1 VTVRLQFGYGVFA
14 LPTGKPFINQ
24 VLAGLLNRSERG
36 ALGQPGVFSIFKIME
51 SPTTVETPGA
61 ALPEPAMERLW
72 SRWRFRIFTASWVL
86 YAAYYFCRKNFSVIM
101 PMMARTEHYD
111 NFDLAHLVF
120 VFSLAYAGGQFLA
133 GWLSDRFGGRF
144 TGAAGGFVSA
154 ICTAGMAFAGSHE
167 ALLLLQ
173 IGNGLGQGCGWSAIM
188 KVLGAW
194 YARKERGTVMAW
206 WGTCYVLGGFL
217 ATVFATFA
225 ATQMFVTPSMGW
237 RNGFLF
243 PSMILAAGAAWFAYR
258 TRNSPQEE
266 ALPAIVEQVDAS
278 LQNGGK
284 WEAVRSPEVWILAG
298 MYFFLKITRYSLLFW
313 LPLYLVQRMQ
323 YSEQAAGYTSSL
335 FELVGFCGTL
345 IAGYVSDRLLNG
357 RRYPVGAT
365 MLFLLAAALLIHPVV
380 GRLGPFAMA
389 ASISLLGIL
398 IHGPDL
404 LMSGPAAVESVSPG
418 NAARAVGIV
427 NGIGSLGQLV
437 SAYVVA
443 IIVSRFGWDQL
454 FTFFVLCSVAAG
466 GLLTLRWNKGL
477 EEERTS

>member
-1 VTVRLQFGYGVFA
+1 MELPATVQ
-14 LPTGKPFINQ
+14 
-24 VLAGLLNRSERG
+24 
-36 ALGQPGVFSIFKIME
+36 
-51 SPTTVETPGA
+51 TPA
-61 ALPEPAMERLW
+61 ATLPEHAMQRLW
-72 SRWRFRIFTASWVL
+72 SHWRFRIFTASWVL
-86 YAAYYFCRKNFSVIM
+86 YAAYYFCRKNFSVVM

-154 ICTAGMAFAGSHE
+154 ICTAAMAMAGSHQ

-173 IGNGLGQGCGWSAIM
+173 IGNGLGQGCGWSAVM

-206 WGTCYVLGGFL
+206 WGTCYILGGFL

-225 ATQMFVTPSMGW
+225 ATQMFVAPAMGW

-258 TRNSPQEE
+258 TRNSPREE
-266 ALPAIVEQVDAS
+266 GLPAIVEQVEAAPEKAD
-278 LQNGGK
+278 K
-284 WEAVRSPEVWILAG
+284 WEAERSVEVWILAG

-365 MLFLLAAALLIHPVV
+365 MLFLLAAALLIHPVI
-380 GRLGPFAMA
+380 GRLGWFAMA
-389 ASISLLGIL
+389 ASISLIGIL
-398 IHGPDL
+398 VHGPDL
-404 LMSGPAAVESVSPG
+404 LMSGPAPIEAVSPAS
-418 NAARAVGIV
+418 AARAVGIV
-427 NGIGSLGQLV
+427 NGIGSLGQLI

-454 FTFFVLCSVAAG
+454 FTFFVLCAVAAG
-466 GLLTLRWNKGL
+466 ALLTLRWNKGTA
-477 EEERTS
+477 EERAS